1 MIYCRAPCMGMYSP
15 AYGIYFVVSWHD
27 RTSDYRSV
35 LSPGAYKQHCVYP
48 TCVGGDHGS
57 YQNLHSLPTFWIV
70 SHDGDVVVV
79 LMPVIDSQNV
89 HVLLHV
95 RLT

>member
-1 MIYCRAPCMGMYSP
+1 MGMYAP
-15 AYGIYFVVSWHD
+15 VYGIYLVVSWHD

-35 LSPGAYKQHCVYP
+35 LSPGVCKQPCAYP

-79 LMPVIDSQNV
+79 LIPVIGCQSIR
-89 HVLLHV
+89 VLLHV